1 MSWAPVYR
9 WVRKIPRGR
18 VVTYG
23 QVARALR
30 LPGGGRTA
38 GRAMAA
44 CPPGVPWHRVIGAG
58 GHLRTPEPHRSYQ
71 RQLLTKEGVEFL
83 GHRVDIAKHAWKPG
97 SERKRAQKLRSGRLT
112 GS

>member
-9 WVRKIPRGR
+9 WVRQIPRGR

-44 CPPGVPWHRVIGAG
+44 CPPGVPWHRVLGAG
-58 GHLRTPEPHRSYQ
+58 GRLLTREPHSSFQ
-71 RQLLTKEGVEFL
+71 RQLLAREGVEFL
-83 GHRVDIAKHAWKPG
+83 GARVNMARHHWHPA
-97 SERKRAQKLRSGRLT
+97 RAGKSRPPRGV
-112 GS
+112 

>member
-9 WVRKIPRGR
+9 WVRQIPRGR

-23 QVARALR
+23 QLARALR

-44 CPPGVPWHRVIGAG
+44 CPPGVPWHRVLGADG
-58 GHLRTPEPHRSYQ
+58 RLMTREPYSSYQ
-71 RQLLTKEGVEFL
+71 RQLLAREGVEFL
-83 GHRVDIAKHAWKPG
+83 GSRVNMALHHWHPARA
-97 SERKRAQKLRSGRLT
+97 RKSRPRRGV
-112 GS
+112 

>member
-9 WVRKIPRGR
+9 WVKQIPRGS

-23 QVARALR
+23 QLARALR

-44 CPPGVPWHRVIGAG
+44 CPPGIPWHRVLGAG
-58 GHLRTPEPHRSYQ
+58 GRILVREPHASYQ
-71 RQLLTKEGVEFL
+71 RQLLAREGVEFI
-83 GHRVDIAKHAWKPG
+83 GARVNIARHAWKPARP
-97 SERKRAQKLRSGRLT
+97 S
-112 GS
+112 

>member
-9 WVRKIPRGR
+9 WVKRIPRGH

-44 CPPGVPWHRVIGAG
+44 CTPGVPWHRVIGAG
-58 GHLRTPEPHRSYQ
+58 GHLRTPEPYCSYQ
-71 RQLLTKEGVEFL
+71 RQLLTREGVEFI
-83 GHRVDIAKHAWKPG
+83 GSRVNIARHQWRPGRIPATTHKP
-97 SERKRAQKLRSGRLT
+97 RKRR
-112 GS
+112 

>member
-9 WVRKIPRGR
+9 WVRQIPRGR

-44 CPPGVPWHRVIGAG
+44 CPPGVPWHRVLGAG
-58 GHLRTPEPHRSYQ
+58 GRLLTREPYSSFQ
-71 RQLLTKEGVEFL
+71 RQLLAREGIEFL
-83 GHRVDIAKHAWKPG
+83 GARVNMVRHHWHPARVSP
-97 SERKRAQKLRSGRLT
+97 SKRRSRACT
-112 GS
+112 

>member
-9 WVRKIPRGR
+9 WVRQIPRGR

-23 QVARALR
+23 QVARALH

-44 CPPGVPWHRVIGAG
+44 CHPGVPWHRVIGAG

-71 RQLLTKEGVEFL
+71 RQLLEKEGVQFI
-83 GHRVDIAKHAWKPG
+83 GSRVDIARFAWKPG
-97 SERKRAQKLRSGRLT
+97 RAIGRKRKAAKS
-112 GS
+112 